1 MLAAY
6 LREPEAT
13 DTLQEVER
21 TLNKHLYAI
30 KVAAETLD
38 LQCVTNEAFQ
48 ERVASLCL
56 SIKSLRLLVGDAA
69 AGIDRFIN
77 NTYRK
82 WRTYHELHQD
92 MLRLY
97 TAKTLETM
105 SRTPK
110 LQKSSN
116 FNVIKIDTHHIDID
130 YKNDALVEV
139 TAVTT
144 TTTTT
149 MTAALPSLGIFAIPQ
164 GREVVTMRM
173 RELRERFIE
182 SQEKVCVY
190 QAHYARLG
198 NLERLENECTLLSY
212 KMDEVGVIFT
222 EQRVLTIHSD
232 MNQVVACFR
241 RMCLILAKECENTQ
255 QYVFNTVNRFIECTT
270 TYRKL
275 VAHLRLYHIQVD
287 DDEEEEMMVAEKETY
302 CASMYFISETM

>member
-30 KVAAETLD
+30 KEAAETLD
-38 LQCVTNEAFQ
+38 VQCVTNEAFQ
-48 ERVASLCL
+48 ERIASLCL
-56 SIKSLRLLVGDAA
+56 SIESLRFLVGDAA

-92 MLRLY
+92 ILRLY

-116 FNVIKIDTHHIDID
+116 FNVVKIDTHHIDID
-130 YKNDALVEV
+130 YKNEALVEV
-139 TAVTT
+139 TA
-144 TTTTT
+144 TTT
-149 MTAALPSLGIFAIPQ
+149 MTTTAPPPLGIFATPQ

-182 SQEKVCVY
+182 SQEKVRVY

-222 EQRVLTIHSD
+222 EQRMLTVHSD

-241 RMCLILAKECENTQ
+241 RMCLILARECENTQ

-287 DDEEEEMMVAEKETY
+287 DDEGEMTMVITEKETY

>member
-13 DTLQEVER
+13 NTLQEVER

-38 LQCVTNEAFQ
+38 VQCVTNEAFQ

-56 SIKSLRLLVGDAA
+56 SIESLRLLVGDAA

-130 YKNDALVEV
+130 YKNDALVEA
-139 TAVTT
+139 TATTMATT
-144 TTTTT
+144 T
-149 MTAALPSLGIFAIPQ
+149 ALPSLGIFATPQ

-182 SQEKVCVY
+182 SQEKVRVY

-212 KMDEVGVIFT
+212 RMDEVGVIFT

-232 MNQVVACFR
+232 MDQVVACFR
-241 RMCLILAKECENTQ
+241 RMCLILARECENTQ

-270 TYRKL
+270 TYRIL

-287 DDEEEEMMVAEKETY
+287 DEEEMTMVIEKKTY

>member
-13 DTLQEVER
+13 NTLQEVER

-30 KVAAETLD
+30 KEAAETLD
-38 LQCVTNEAFQ
+38 VQCVTNEAFR

-56 SIKSLRLLVGDAA
+56 SIESLRLLVGDAA

-92 MLRLY
+92 ILRLY

-130 YKNDALVEV
+130 YKNEALVEV
-139 TAVTT
+139 TA
-144 TTTTT
+144 TT
-149 MTAALPSLGIFAIPQ
+149 MTTTAPPPLGIFATPQ

-182 SQEKVCVY
+182 SQEKVRVY

-212 KMDEVGVIFT
+212 KMDEVGVM
-222 EQRVLTIHSD
+222 LTVHND

-287 DDEEEEMMVAEKETY
+287 DEEETMMMVVEKETY